1 MDKKS
6 ILKGLN
12 IMVKMMNNFDKKK
25 QDYQDNFIRSN
36 PEILKNFFGVK
47 DVKPFWIADMDFEI
61 AQPIKDELQ
70 RLVDRNIF
78 AYEFDKDKIFTSIT
92 EWYMHRHN
100 LELSSE
106 NFIQVNSVL
115 TGISLLIRELSE
127 PNDGVLIQTPVYHQF
142 VQTIKSANRKIVTNP
157 LKNSKGLYTMDYED
171 FNHKCKTQN
180 VKLMILC
187 NPQNPVGRVWNKD
200 ELEKLVK
207 IAHQYKITII
217 SDEIHSDIIYS
228 GKKFNSFVS
237 VSKDNHIALLGS
249 PAKTFGMQSIA
260 NGYIYIPNEKIW
272 NKISQT
278 ASSLYLDHSNVFST
292 YATIAA
298 YTYGSDWLDDL
309 TNYLENTISWIQ
321 EYLNKELPQIKM
333 SPVEGTYQIWLDF
346 SELRLNKEALSD
358 LVFKK
363 AKLGLTP
370 GQWFGK
376 DSSMNMRMNI
386 ASPLSK
392 IKDAL
397 IALKEAVNEPQ

>member
-1 MDKKS
+1 MA
-6 ILKGLN
+6 
-12 IMVKMMNNFDKKK
+12 KMRNNFDKKK

-36 PEILKNFFGVK
+36 PEILQNFFGVK

-92 EWYMHRHN
+92 EWYRHRHN

-127 PNDGVLIQTPVYHQF
+127 PNDGILIQTPVYHQF
-142 VQTIKSANRKIVTNP
+142 AQAIKSANRKIVTNP

-200 ELEKLVK
+200 ELEKLIK

-228 GKKFNSFVS
+228 EKKFNSFVS

-260 NGYIYIPNEKIW
+260 NGYIYIPNEKIR

-309 TNYLENTISWIQ
+309 TDYLENTISWIQ
-321 EYLNKELPQIKM
+321 DYLNQELPQIKM

-346 SELRLNKEALSD
+346 SELRLNKEALFD

-370 GQWFGK
+370 GHWFGK

-392 IKDAL
+392 IKDAF
-397 IALKEAVNEPQ
+397 ITLKEVVNEPK

>member
-1 MDKKS
+1 MDKKN

-36 PEILKNFFGVK
+36 PEILQNFFGVK

-92 EWYMHRHN
+92 EWYRHRHN

-115 TGISLLIRELSE
+115 TGISLLVRELSE
-127 PNDGVLIQTPVYHQF
+127 PNDGILIQTPVYHQF
-142 VQTIKSANRKIVTNP
+142 AQIIKSSNRKIVTNP
-157 LKNSKGLYTMDYED
+157 LKSSNGMYTMDYD
-171 FNHKCKTQN
+171 DLKHKFVTQN
-180 VKLMILC
+180 IKLMILC

-200 ELEKLVK
+200 ELEKLIK
-207 IAHQYKITII
+207 ISDQHNVTII

-228 GKKFNSFVS
+228 GNKFNSIIS

-249 PAKTFGMQSIA
+249 PAKTFGMQSIS
-260 NGYIYIPNEKIW
+260 NGYIYIPNERIRDT
-272 NKISQT
+272 ISQT
-278 ASSLYLDHSNVFST
+278 VSSLYLDHSNVFST

-298 YTYGSDWLDDL
+298 YSYGSEWVDDL
-309 TNYLENTISWIQ
+309 TNYLENTIFWIQ
-321 EYLNKELPQIKM
+321 EYLSKQLPQVKM
-333 SPVEGTYQIWLDF
+333 SSVEGTYQIWFDF
-346 SELRLNKEALSD
+346 SELGLNKEELFG

-370 GQWFGK
+370 GHWFGK

-397 IALKEAVNEPQ
+397 ITLKVAVNEPK